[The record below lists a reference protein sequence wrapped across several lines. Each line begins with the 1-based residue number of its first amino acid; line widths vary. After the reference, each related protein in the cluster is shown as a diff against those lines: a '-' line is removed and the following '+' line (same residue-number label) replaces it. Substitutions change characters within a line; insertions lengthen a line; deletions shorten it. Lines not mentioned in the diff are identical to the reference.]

1 MWLKFM
7 FFRKIL
13 VLKLRGIGDSII
25 ATPTVSNLKIRCPDA
40 FIGIVVYPQSYYV
53 FKNNPYI
60 NKIYIYNKGWRNYLK
75 LVKNLRK
82 QKFDLA
88 INLNASFRSALISYL
103 SGAPHRIVNNH
114 SGKNY
119 FANFGSPPPR
129 IRKSVIE
136 RDLDCLRVL
145 GIEPKDKK
153 TRFFLSD
160 RSREQACLFP
170 TNKTVSI
177 SPGGSCQAKRWLPER
192 FGELADRLVDD
203 GTEVIL
209 LCGPDEEGIV
219 KEVTKKMK
227 HRPTIKRPETVKE
240 LGRYIKFSNLV
251 VGNSSAVVHLATA
264 VGVKN
269 LTLFGSENPK
279 EWHPYTEKDKS
290 YMIAKAVDC
299 RGEGCGKLFCED
311 HRCMKLIEVD
321 EVYKKV
327 KRILK

>member
-1 MWLKFM
+1 M
-7 FFRKIL
+7 FFRKIF
-13 VLKLRGIGDSII
+13 VLKLRSIGDSVI
-25 ATPTVSNLKIRCPDA
+25 ATPTISNLKIRYPDA
-40 FIGIVVYPQSYYV
+40 FICIVVYPQSYYV

-60 NKIYIYNKGWRNYLK
+60 NKIYIYDKGCRNYLK

-82 QKFDLA
+82 EKFDLA
-88 INLNASFRSALISYL
+88 INLNASFRSALITYL
-103 SGAPHRIVNNH
+103 SGAPYRIVNNH

-119 FANFGSPPPR
+119 FANVGSPPPR

-160 RSREQACLFP
+160 RSRDLYGFP
-170 TNKTVSI
+170 TNTTVSI

-192 FGELADRLVDD
+192 FGELTDRLIDD
-203 GTEVIL
+203 GMKVIL
-209 LCGPDEEGIV
+209 LCGPDDEDIV
-219 KEVTKKMK
+219 KEVTRAMK
-227 HRPTIKRPETVKE
+227 RRPTIKRPETVEE

-251 VGNSSAVVHLATA
+251 LGNSSAVAHLAA
-264 VGVKN
+264 AIGVKN

-299 RGEGCGKLFCED
+299 RGEGCGKLFCKD

-321 EVYKKV
+321 EVYRKV